1 MILIN
6 KDKLVKLEHSFGKI
20 LNINS
25 LYEVI
30 ICNFIYI
37 LVVPIDYM
45 KKIYISCAELIE

>member
-6 KDKLVKLEHSFGKI
+6 KDKLVKLEHSIGKI
-20 LNINS
+20 INTNS

-30 ICNFIYI
+30 
-37 LVVPIDYM
+37 VVPIDYM